1 MLDLTSAFSEL
12 YQVKLF
18 DGTVLSLKRP
28 TQKLQRKIVDLQKLG
43 DNIEDS
49 EAIMRATMDIFAQVL
64 NRNDK
69 GLMFTAED
77 IEEEYDFSVALI
89 VISDYLKFYN
99 QEVAKK
105 VNFRTTQ

>member
-18 DGTVLSLKRP
+18 DGTILSLNRP

-43 DNIEDS
+43 DKVEDS
-49 EAIMRATMDIFAQVL
+49 AEVMRATMEIFTQVL
-64 NRNDK
+64 NRNNK
-69 GLMFTAED
+69 GIVYKVED
-77 IEEEYDFSVALI
+77 IEDEYDFSVALI
-89 VISDYLKFYN
+89 VISDYLTFYN

-105 VNFRTTQ
+105 VNFHTTQ